1 MTYTK
6 TKSERIPIGDGYLPD
21 VSEAELEEMIAAI
34 LSCQNIPKE
43 LLILSAILK
52 RCSGISA
59 IPRDLSR
66 PYATIHGWL
75 LRVHERGADGR

>member
-21 VSEAELEEMIAAI
+21 VSEAELEMIAAI
-34 LSCQNIPKE
+34 PSCQNIPKE